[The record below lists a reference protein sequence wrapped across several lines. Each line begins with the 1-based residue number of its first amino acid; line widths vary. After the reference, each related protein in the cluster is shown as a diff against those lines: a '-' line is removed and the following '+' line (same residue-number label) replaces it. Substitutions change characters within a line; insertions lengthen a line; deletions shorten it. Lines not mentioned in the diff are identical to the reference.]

1 MNGLG
6 HHESENWLSR
16 AKAEADKGASS
27 GDRFTGIVIV
37 GVSLLLIAIFVAH
50 QTCSTGFF
58 TLKFGALEAV
68 MLYGSLVAWIITGSL
83 DGILGQRLL
92 SRLFDVFGGILFITV
107 SLVWL
112 LVVFPFEFSFF
123 ADVFPEFLRF
133 LVQWISNDI
142 ARGVMVVGAILLCV
156 GGVYSP
162 IAYKFVKV
170 KRFSRKQN

>member
-1 MNGLG
+1 MEQK
-6 HHESENWLSR
+6 ESENWLSR

-27 GDRFTGIVIV
+27 GDRFTGVAIVV
-37 GVSLLLIAIFVAH
+37 VSALLIAIFAAH
-50 QTCSTGFF
+50 QTGSTGFF
-58 TLKFGALEAV
+58 TSTFGTLETV

-83 DGILGQRLL
+83 DGIFRQRLL
-92 SRLFDVFGGILFITV
+92 SRLFDVFGGILFITI

-123 ADVFPEFLRF
+123 ADVFPEFLKF

-142 ARGVMVVGAILLCV
+142 ARGIMVVGAILLCV

-170 KRFSRKQN
+170 KRFSRKQK